1 MEKILKLKVKD
12 CPISDSYTKTRLD
25 GLLTCKT
32 TAELEWFIQSIYEDG
47 FEDGENSHTEYEEG
61 DES

>member
-1 MEKILKLKVKD
+1 MEKILKLKVKS
-12 CPISDSYTKTRLD
+12 CPISSVYTKTRLD

-47 FEDGENSHTEYEEG
+47 FEDGVGNQMRNGTIN
-61 DES
+61 DI